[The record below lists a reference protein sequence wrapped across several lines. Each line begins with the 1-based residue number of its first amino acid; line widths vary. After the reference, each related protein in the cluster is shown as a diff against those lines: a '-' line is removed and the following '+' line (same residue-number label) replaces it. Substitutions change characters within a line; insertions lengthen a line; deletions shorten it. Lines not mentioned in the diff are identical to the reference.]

1 MRIGIPKGLLY
12 FDYFPL
18 WEGFFRNLGCEVIVS
33 EPTNANIAKMGV
45 KTTCDEVCYPVKVLH
60 GHVLSLVNKV
70 DRIFVPRVFSVQPGT
85 CSCPKLIGL
94 ADMVR
99 HAVPESPPLIAP
111 FVNLRL
117 GPRGMYRALKEA
129 ATGITSNPI
138 RIYHAY
144 KAASRDFVAFQRNM
158 HAGRLATAM
167 DIACSAAPELNRSIA
182 VIGHSYNLYDSHLNL
197 NLINR
202 LLALGYRVFTPE
214 MLPDRTIA
222 EANRSLRKPLFW
234 SLGRRVLGAA
244 IHYSERKDIAGLIQ
258 VTSFGCGL
266 ESLVADMSQRV
277 AKQKGKPFMLL
288 TMDEHT
294 GEAGMQTRLEAF
306 LDMLAFKE

>member
-1 MRIGIPKGLLY
+1 MRIGIPRGLLY
-12 FDYFPL
+12 FDYYPL

-33 EPTNANIAKMGV
+33 EPTNAKIAGMGV
-45 KTTCDEVCYPVKVLH
+45 KITCDEVCYPVKVLH
-60 GHVLSLVNKV
+60 GHVLSLVERV
-70 DRIFVPRVFSVQPGT
+70 DRIFVPRIFSVQPGT

-99 HAVPESPPLIAP
+99 HAVPDAPPLVAP

-117 GPRGMYRALKEA
+117 GRRGMSRALREAAAGITNNPVRIYRAYRA
-129 ATGITSNPI
+129 AL
-138 RIYHAY
+138 RDLAAY
-144 KAASRDFVAFQRNM
+144 QRNM
-158 HAGRLATAM
+158 HTGRLAAAM
-167 DIACSAAPELNRSIA
+167 DVACSAAPEIGKSVA

-197 NLINR
+197 NLIQR
-202 LLALGYRVFTPE
+202 LISLGYRVYTPE
-214 MLPDRTIA
+214 MLPDKTTA
-222 EANRSLRKPLFW
+222 AANRSLRKPLFW
-234 SLGRRVLGAA
+234 SLGRKVLGAA
-244 IHYSERKDIAGLIQ
+244 IHYSQRRDIAGIIQ

-266 ESLVADMSQRV
+266 ESLIADMAQRV